1 MFFLW
6 SHELIKR
13 GSQKH
18 LEMDDLSDLKEN
30 EEPKYSATRF
40 KDIFYSLTSTSK
52 HRLMTSF
59 KKYLGFNFILA
70 GILATVSNL
79 LQFSGPVIINKVLT
93 FLNEP
98 NPVLIDGII
107 YVTILVVCYLV
118 RTIIFQHSM
127 HFINLSCIQV
137 LNSANSLIF
146 NKIMRLSS
154 ASRKYLEVGKI
165 MNNVN
170 VDVMSFYLFIMMS
183 SFLFSAPA
191 MILTAIVLL
200 VIEMGWIGLVA
211 PFMFFFGMFAQQK
224 LMKKGF

>member
-1 MFFLW
+1 
-6 SHELIKR
+6 
-13 GSQKH
+13 
-18 LEMDDLSDLKEN
+18 MDDLSDLKEN

-107 YVTILVVCYLV
+107 YVTILVVCYLL